1 MIMAEKTETLAAIN
15 NQYKIYELK
24 GQCLDAE
31 VLFVEVSLY
40 NRVEDQISTQN
51 YDLSV
56 FC

>member
-15 NQYKIYELK
+15 NQYNIYELK